1 MSFPRRHLLFAVVC
15 LASLFSVGCTIT
27 AEIPQI
33 QARDL
38 RFTGVDAAGLTFQV
52 DFIAYNTN
60 TFTLDLHDLRA
71 HMIIE
76 GNDLGSTVSAV
87 AAQIPPG
94 RWTPVT
100 ATMTLPWNGV
110 PASLLV
116 AGGSS
121 AQLRYTL
128 QGEVTVDHYISIRAP
143 FETHG
148 TVPRDFFMRGATST
162 INNVINSV
170 LPGFGN
176 LQ

>member
-1 MSFPRRHLLFAVVC
+1 MSPTRRHVLLAALG
-15 LASLFSVGCTIT
+15 LAALSSAGCTVT
-27 AEIPQI
+27 AEVPQI
-33 QARDL
+33 QAREL

-60 TFTLDLHDLRA
+60 TFTLDLHDLQAR
-71 HMIIE
+71 MFIE
-76 GNDLGSTVSAV
+76 GNDIGAGVSAV

-94 RWTPVT
+94 RWTPVS
-100 ATMTLPWNGV
+100 ATMTIPWGGV

-116 AGGSS
+116 ASG
-121 AQLRYTL
+121 APQLNYTL
-128 QGEVTVDHYISIRAP
+128 RGEVTVDHYVSIRAP

-148 TVPRDFFMRGATST
+148 TVARDFFMRGATNS

-176 LQ
+176 VQ

>member
-1 MSFPRRHLLFAVVC
+1 MSFTRRHLL
-15 LASLFSVGCTIT
+15 LAAAGLAALSSVGCTIT
-27 AEIPQI
+27 AEVPQI
-33 QARDL
+33 QAREL
-38 RFTGVDAAGLTFQV
+38 RFTGVDPAGLTFQV

-71 HMIIE
+71 SMIIE

-87 AAQIPPG
+87 SAQIPPG

-116 AGGSS
+116 ASG
-121 AQLRYTL
+121 APQLNYTL
-128 QGEVTVDHYISIRAP
+128 RGEVTVDHYVSIRAP

-148 TVPRDFFMRGATST
+148 TVARDFFMRGATAT

-170 LPGFGN
+170 IPGFGN
-176 LQ
+176 VQ

>member
-1 MSFPRRHLLFAVVC
+1 MSPTRRHLLVALG
-15 LASLFSVGCTIT
+15 LAALSSAGCTVT

-33 QARDL
+33 QAREL

-60 TFTLDLHDLRA
+60 TFTLDLHDLQAR
-71 HMIIE
+71 MIIE
-76 GNDLGSTVSAV
+76 GNDIGAGVAAV

-94 RWTPVT
+94 RWTPVS
-100 ATMTLPWNGV
+100 ATMTIPWGGV

-116 AGGSS
+116 ASG
-121 AQLRYTL
+121 APQLNYTL
-128 QGEVTVDHYISIRAP
+128 RGEVTVDHYVSIRAP

-148 TVPRDFFMRGATST
+148 TVARDFFMRGATNT
-162 INNVINSV
+162 INSVINSV

-176 LQ
+176 VQ

>member
-1 MSFPRRHLLFAVVC
+1 MSLSRRHLLLVAAG
-15 LASLFSVGCTIT
+15 LAALAAPGCTVT

-38 RFTGVDAAGLTFQV
+38 RFMSADPSGLTFQV
-52 DFIAYNTN
+52 DFIAFNTN

-71 HMIIE
+71 RMFIE
-76 GNDLGSTVSAV
+76 GQDIGAGVSAV

-94 RWTPVT
+94 RWTPVS
-100 ATMTLPWNGV
+100 ATMTIPWGGV

-116 AGGSS
+116 ASG
-121 AQLRYTL
+121 APQLNYTL
-128 QGEVTVDHYISIRAP
+128 QGEVTVDHYVSIRAP
-143 FETHG
+143 FQTQG
-148 TVPRDFFMRGATST
+148 TVARDFFMRGATGA

-176 LQ
+176 IQ

>member
-1 MSFPRRHLLFAVVC
+1 MSLTRRHLV
-15 LASLFSVGCTIT
+15 LAALGLAAAASAGCTIT

-33 QARDL
+33 QAREL
-38 RFTGVDAAGLTFQV
+38 RFTGVDPAGLTFQV
-52 DFIAYNTN
+52 DFIAFNTN
-60 TFTLDLHDLRA
+60 NFTLDLHDLRA

-76 GNDLGSTVSAV
+76 GQDLGSTVTAVSA
-87 AAQIPPG
+87 QLPTG

-116 AGGSS
+116 ASG
-121 AQLRYTL
+121 APTLNYVL
-128 QGEVTVDHYISIRAP
+128 QGEVTVDHYVSIRAP
-143 FETHG
+143 FETRG

>member
-1 MSFPRRHLLFAVVC
+1 MSPTRRHLL
-15 LASLFSVGCTIT
+15 LALGLAGLSSVGCTVT

-33 QARDL
+33 QAREL
-38 RFTGVDAAGLTFQV
+38 RFTGIDGAGLTFQV

-60 TFTLDLHDLRA
+60 TFTLNLHDLRA

-76 GNDLGSTVSAV
+76 GNDIGAGVSAV

-94 RWTPVT
+94 RWTPVS
-100 ATMTLPWNGV
+100 ATMTIPWGGV

-116 AGGSS
+116 ASG
-121 AQLRYTL
+121 APQLNYTL
-128 QGEVTVDHYISIRAP
+128 RGEVTVEHYLSIRAP

-148 TVPRDFFMRGATST
+148 TVARDFFMRGATNT

-176 LQ
+176 VQ